1 MGRSPRDAHLD
12 AGELFK
18 EHADVVA
25 RVLLRYGTPKE
36 EVQDLVQEVFL
47 VAHRRGGFEP
57 GAAKPSTWLS
67 AIAVRVASDR
77 RRQRARKSDRVRPD
91 SEQVDRSASLWQSP
105 RQAAET
111 TERLKRVRRAL
122 RQLTPPKRTVFV
134 MFELKGQ
141 TCQEIADA
149 LHVPVGTIYSR
160 LHDARRQFLRAYDAP
175 EAIRPMAFGDSS
187 IGGSE

>member
-1 MGRSPRDAHLD
+1 V
-12 AGELFK
+12 E
-18 EHADVVA
+18 

-77 RRQRARKSDRVRPD
+77 RRQRARKSGRVRPD
-91 SEQVDRSASLWQSP
+91 SDQVDRSASTWESP

-111 TERLKRVRRAL
+111 TERLRRVRRAL

-149 LHVPVGTIYSR
+149 LHVPVGTVYSR